1 MPSFDFEVN
10 PDAANPHRSFAPFL
24 KRRSRSV
31 GSRAFSSPFPGGPE
45 SPLRR
50 SGAGAAKGAAGGR
63 APPWSVAAP
72 ACGGPLAPPRCRS
85 ARSPAASPQLS
96 SGARPPPRPGRA
108 RGSGP
113 AGGGRWGDGAA
124 AGGYDPIALPP
135 QKFRRQRLPPAAPE
149 AAVLPAH
156 RFFRKDR
163 RWMGLGPYCRSSS

>member
-63 APPWSVAAP
+63 APPWSAAAP

-85 ARSPAASPQLS
+85 ARSPAEELPPLRNQVQLS
-96 SGARPPPRPGRA
+96 EAAPP
-108 RGSGP
+108 
-113 AGGGRWGDGAA
+113 

-163 RWMGLGPYCRSSS
+163 RWMGLGPYCRNSS